1 VKFEIYL
8 LLALLIFGIWKTHRG
23 VQRSQTVQERAF
35 TMRVSI
41 FSWFVGFL
49 LLAAVLFLP
58 FRALMLL
65 LLPVGFGVI
74 SVAKFLRDAHT
85 RLQREQQERVN
96 LERMKRVNVRS

>member
-1 VKFEIYL
+1 MKFEIYL
-8 LLALLIFGIWKTHRG
+8 LLILLIFGIWKTHRS
-23 VQRSQTVQERAF
+23 VQHSQTQQERAF

-49 LLAAVLFLP
+49 LLTAILFLP

-74 SVAKFLRDAHT
+74 TVAKFLRDARM
-85 RLQREQQERVN
+85 RLQREEQERVN
-96 LERMKRVNVRS
+96 LERMKRANVRG

>member
-1 VKFEIYL
+1 MKFEIYL
-8 LLALLIFGIWKTHRG
+8 LLILLIFSIWKTHRS
-23 VQRSQTVQERAF
+23 VQRSHTVQERAF

-41 FSWFVGFL
+41 FSWFMGFL

-74 SVAKFLRDAHT
+74 SVAKFLRDARI
-85 RLQREQQERVN
+85 RLQREQQERVD
-96 LERMKRVNVRS
+96 LERMKRAN